1 MKKKVSFKKNLDYY
15 LNQQE
20 KAVMEHPSIE
30 VKLNTCVTPE
40 LAEEIHADVL
50 IAAIGAE
57 ASRPPIEGIQGSHVL
72 SAQDAYV
79 HPELLGDK
87 IVIMGAGPG
96 RSRTGTASEGA
107 GKRSCPGGDDG
118 PCE

>member
-1 MKKKVSFKKNLDYY
+1 M
-15 LNQQE
+15 
-20 KAVMEHPSIE
+20 
-30 VKLNTCVTPE
+30 
-40 LAEEIHADVL
+40 L

-87 IVIMGAGPG
+87 IVIMGAGLVGVELGLHLKELGKDPVLVEMTDHVNDG
-96 RSRTGTASEGA
+96 GNFLHMLGLKTEIKKTRSGNSF
-107 GKRSCPGGDDG
+107 
-118 PCE
+118 